1 MQRGTQISSAND
13 EDLIERVIE
22 EDGEKLERSPTARR
36 AQRQQWLSRKSLS
49 GKNNQERYNFYRQ
62 Q

>member
-1 MQRGTQISSAND
+1 M
-13 EDLIERVIE
+13 IERLIE
-22 EDGEKLERSPTARR
+22 EDGEKLDRSPTARR